1 MSYKK
6 TDRII
11 KNWRISTQKLSPI
24 SDHFTQPQELN
35 ENWRDK
41 LFQLAAT
48 ATLILGTGISI
59 GYLKNLEKQS
69 KERIEQRDKV
79 DLDSMEE
86 AEKYHYLLKKEVEK
100 QIKENPDLLKK
111 FTDPKSELFSVYKDG
126 IYKGKVDRVA
136 VMHKYVKKYKQDLNM
151 TDNGN
156 YVYVEPGAIDSDEV
170 LPMWGITVEQYKT
183 ILNSD
188 KNFMELT
195 RVAMGNPD
203 SWVYGRDPARQFATI
218 EYEGQYKN
226 VLPLD
231 WSIAMDMATVK
242 GQEFME
248 EVAAGA
254 FDLDPKTGFK
264 TLNVNKFNK
273 IKKKYGIHN
282 QSDYQKAMWNLNDFV
297 KTDSHSVW
305 DQIED
310 FAGVHRAQ
318 PNYDPKPLRGYD
330 VDPDTLP
337 LESSLQT
344 PSNPDDMPEN
354 PIHIYVGAPSNV
366 KESIKK
372 RRKVCIKILKS

>member
-170 LPMWGITVEQYKT
+170 LPM
-183 ILNSD
+183 
-188 KNFMELT
+188 
-195 RVAMGNPD
+195 
-203 SWVYGRDPARQFATI
+203 
-218 EYEGQYKN
+218 
-226 VLPLD
+226 
-231 WSIAMDMATVK
+231 
-242 GQEFME
+242 
-248 EVAAGA
+248 
-254 FDLDPKTGFK
+254 
-264 TLNVNKFNK
+264 
-273 IKKKYGIHN
+273 
-282 QSDYQKAMWNLNDFV
+282 
-297 KTDSHSVW
+297 
-305 DQIED
+305 
-310 FAGVHRAQ
+310 
-318 PNYDPKPLRGYD
+318 
-330 VDPDTLP
+330 
-337 LESSLQT
+337 
-344 PSNPDDMPEN
+344 
-354 PIHIYVGAPSNV
+354 
-366 KESIKK
+366 
-372 RRKVCIKILKS
+372 